1 MPPCRCSASGLK
13 GVRPRPNGL
22 FYAEIRTIGFRL
34 TLGTFNSPE
43 EAARAYDAAAWR
55 LGRPRRQ
62 MNFPETESLEEAQF
76 LAPQPHL
83 VTEEDRHLHR
93 EAQRRLLIAEHDE
106 RAMARWRREF
116 PQDVQAELE
125 FYRSRRAERRAYRED
140 RRRRKAFINAQLAG
154 PQTIDDD
161 DPRWDDLWTQSEDTS
176 SDDDEA

>member
-1 MPPCRCSASGLK
+1 MPPHRRSASGFK

-22 FYAEIRTIGFRL
+22 FYAEIRTAGFRL
-34 TLGTFNSPE
+34 TLGTYNSPE
-43 EAARAYDAAAWR
+43 EVAHAYDAAAWR
-55 LGRPRRQ
+55 IGRPRQQ

-83 VTEEDRHLHR
+83 VTDEDRHRHR
-93 EAQRRLLIAEHDE
+93 QVQRRLLIAEHDE
-106 RAMARWRREF
+106 RAMAAWRREF

-125 FYRSRRAERRAYRED
+125 FYRSKRAERRAYRAD

>member
-1 MPPCRCSASGLK
+1 
-13 GVRPRPNGL
+13 
-22 FYAEIRTIGFRL
+22 
-34 TLGTFNSPE
+34 
-43 EAARAYDAAAWR
+43 
-55 LGRPRRQ
+55 
-62 MNFPETESLEEAQF
+62 MNFPETESLKEAQF

>member
-1 MPPCRCSASGLK
+1 MPPRRRSASGYK
-13 GVRPRPNGL
+13 GMRPRPNGL
-22 FYAEIRTIGFRL
+22 FYAEIRTAGFRL
-34 TLGTFNSPE
+34 TLGTFNSPK
-43 EAARAYDAAAWR
+43 EAVRAYDAAAWR
-55 LGRPRRQ
+55 LGHPRRQ
-62 MNFPETESLEEAQF
+62 MNFPETESLKEAQF

-125 FYRSRRAERRAYRED
+125 FYRAD

-161 DPRWDDLWTQSEDTS
+161 DPRWDDLSTQSEDTS